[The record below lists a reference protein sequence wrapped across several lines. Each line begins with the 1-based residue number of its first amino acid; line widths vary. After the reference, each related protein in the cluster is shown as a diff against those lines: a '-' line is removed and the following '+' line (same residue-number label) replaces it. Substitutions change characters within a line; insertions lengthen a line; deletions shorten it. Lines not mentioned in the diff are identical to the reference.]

1 MITLSSLISL
11 LQTALPLE
19 GEQGGGLSYS
29 FLQHYWCF
37 VVALLGAILVF
48 LLFVQ
53 GANSVA
59 GSLGQTEQGRRLIYN
74 STGRK
79 WEFTFTTLVTFGGA
93 FFASYPL
100 FYSTSFGGAYWLW
113 MLILFTFVVQAV
125 SYEFQ
130 NKIGNFLGPKTFQ
143 FCLTL
148 NGILGPLL
156 LGGAVATFF
165 EGSNFIV
172 EKGNLLALPALTGE
186 GSGEGLPVIS
196 HWANASHGLD
206 ALLNPWVL
214 VFGFAVV
221 FLARTLGI
229 LYVMNN
235 IDDEDIRSRGSVRLI
250 GSAVPFVIL
259 FVAYLVHLL
268 MKDGYAYDPAT
279 GIIFMEPYKYLHNLL
294 DMWYL
299 LVILLIGVVL
309 VLYGIAIEIFGRS
322 TSQRSTFNSQLNKG
336 IWPAGIGTVLTV
348 LALLLCSAWNNTAYY
363 PSTADLQSSLTMQN
377 SCSSE
382 FTLRTM
388 FYVSLLVPFV
398 LAYIVYAWR
407 AIDRKK
413 LTREELD
420 ESSHAY

>member
-1 MITLSSLISL
+1 MTY
-11 LQTALPLE
+11 E
-19 GEQGGGLSYS
+19 

-37 VVALLGAILVF
+37 VVALLGALLVF

-53 GANSVA
+53 GANSCIR
-59 GSLGQTEQGRRLIYN
+59 SLGWTEEGRRLVLN

-113 MLILFTFVVQAV
+113 MIILFTFVVQAV

-130 NKIGNFLGPKTFQ
+130 NKLGNFLGPKTFQ
-143 FCLTL
+143 WGLIL
-148 NGILGPLL
+148 NGLLGPLL

-165 EGSNFIV
+165 EGSNFIIA
-172 EKGNLLALPALTGE
+172 KNNLVDAGAITPI
-186 GSGEGLPVIS
+186 IS
-196 HWANASHGLD
+196 RWANASHGLD

-214 VFGFAVV
+214 VFGLAVM
-221 FLARTLGI
+221 FLARVLGI

-235 IDDEDIRSRGSVRLI
+235 VNDEDIRSRGSVRLL
-250 GSAVPFVIL
+250 GNAVPFVIL
-259 FVAYLVHLL
+259 FVAYLAHLL
-268 MKDGYAYDPAT
+268 LKDGYAYNDE
-279 GIIFMEPYKYLHNLL
+279 GIIFMEPYKYLNNLL

-299 LVILLIGVVL
+299 TIILLIGVVL
-309 VLYGIAIEIFGRS
+309 VLFGIGKTIWS
-322 TSQRSTFNSQLNKG
+322 KDYNSG

-348 LALLLCSAWNNTAYY
+348 LALLLCSAWNHTAYY
-363 PSTADLQSSLTMQN
+363 PSTADLQSSLTMAN
-377 SCSSE
+377 SSSSE

-413 LTREELD
+413 LDKEEIQSD
-420 ESSHAY
+420 HAY

>member
-1 MITLSSLISL
+1 M
-11 LQTALPLE
+11 
-19 GEQGGGLSYS
+19 SYE

-37 VVALLGAILVF
+37 IVSLLGAILVF

-59 GSLGQTEQGRRLIYN
+59 RSLGYTEEGRRLVYN

-93 FFASYPL
+93 FFASFPL

-113 MLILFTFVVQAV
+113 MIILFTFVLQAV

-130 NKIGNFLGPKTFQ
+130 NKLGNILGPRTFQ
-143 FCLTL
+143 FFLTL
-148 NGILGPLL
+148 NGIVGPLL

-165 EGSNFIV
+165 EGSNFII
-172 EKGNLLALPALTGE
+172 EKNNMIDVGALT
-186 GSGEGLPVIS
+186 PIIS
-196 HWANASHGLD
+196 RWANASHGLD

-214 VFGFAVV
+214 VLGFAVV

-235 IDDEDIRSRGSVRLI
+235 VNDDDIRSRGSVRLI
-250 GSAVPFVIL
+250 GAAVPFLIL

-268 MKDGYAYDPAT
+268 LKDGYAVNAD
-279 GIIFMEPYKYLHNLL
+279 GFVFMEPYKYLHNFI

-299 LVILLIGVVL
+299 TILFLVGVVM
-309 VLYGIAIEIFGRS
+309 VLYAIGKTIVS
-322 TSQRSTFNSQLNKG
+322 KDYIKG
-336 IWPAGIGTVLTV
+336 IWPAGIGVVLVV
-348 LALLLCSAWNNTAYY
+348 LPLLLMSAWNHTAYY
-363 PSTADLQSSLTMQN
+363 PSTADLQSSLTIAN

-388 FYVSLLVPFV
+388 AIVSLFIPFV
-398 LAYIVYAWR
+398 VAYIAYAWY
-407 AIDRKK
+407 ALDKKK
-413 LTREELD
+413 LDKEEIAD
-420 ESSHAY
+420 GHAY

>member
-1 MITLSSLISL
+1 MT
-11 LQTALPLE
+11 
-19 GEQGGGLSYS
+19 YS

-37 VVALLGAILVF
+37 IVSLLGAILVF

-59 GSLGQTEQGRRLIYN
+59 RSLGYTEEGRRLVYN
-74 STGRK
+74 ATGRK

-93 FFASYPL
+93 FFASFPL

-113 MLILFTFVVQAV
+113 MLILFTFVLQAV

-130 NKIGNFLGPKTFQ
+130 NKIGRSTSGRFAWAKNFIGPRTFQ
-143 FCLTL
+143 FFLTL
-148 NGILGPLL
+148 NGIVGPLL

-165 EGSNFIV
+165 EGSNFIIDKNNMIDA
-172 EKGNLLALPALTGE
+172 EALT
-186 GSGEGLPVIS
+186 PVIS

-229 LYVMNN
+229 LYVINCV
-235 IDDEDIRSRGSVRLI
+235 DDEDIRSRASVRLI
-250 GSAVPFVIL
+250 GAAVPFLIL

-268 MKDGYAYDPAT
+268 LKDGFAYNAE
-279 GIIFMEPYKYLHNLL
+279 GVIFMEPYKYLNNFI

-299 LVILLIGVVL
+299 TVLLLIGVVL
-309 VLYGIAIEIFGRS
+309 VLFGIGKTIVSKDYIG
-322 TSQRSTFNSQLNKG
+322 G

-363 PSTADLQSSLTMQN
+363 PSTAHLQSSLTLEN
-377 SCSSE
+377 SCSSK
-382 FTLRTM
+382 FTLLTM
-388 FYVSLLVPFV
+388 FYVSLLVPLV
-398 LAYIVYAWR
+398 VAYIVYCWR
-407 AIDRKK
+407 AIDKKK
-413 LTREELD
+413 LTKEELNGD
-420 ESSHAY
+420 HAY

>member
-1 MITLSSLISL
+1 MIT
-11 LQTALPLE
+11 
-19 GEQGGGLSYS
+19 YS

-53 GANSVA
+53 GANSCIR
-59 GSLGQTEQGRRLIYN
+59 SLGWTEEGKRLVLN

-113 MLILFTFVVQAV
+113 MIILFTFVLQAV

-130 NKIGNFLGPKTFQ
+130 NKLGNFLGPKTFQ
-143 FCLTL
+143 FFLIL
-148 NGILGPLL
+148 NGLLGPLL

-172 EKGNLLALPALTGE
+172 TKDNLIDAGSLT
-186 GSGEGLPVIS
+186 PVIS

-214 VFGFAVV
+214 VFGLAVM
-221 FLARTLGI
+221 FLARILGI

-235 IDDEDIRSRGSVRLI
+235 VDDEDIRSRGSVRLLGNTI
-250 GSAVPFVIL
+250 PFLIL

-268 MKDGYAYDPAT
+268 LKDGFAYNED
-279 GIIFMEPYKYLHNLL
+279 GVIFMESYKYLSNFI

-299 LVILLIGVVL
+299 LILLLIGVVL
-309 VLYGIAIEIFGRS
+309 VLFGIGKTIVSKDYIG
-322 TSQRSTFNSQLNKG
+322 G

-348 LALLLCSAWNNTAYY
+348 LALLLCSAWNHTAYY
-363 PSTADLQSSLTMQN
+363 PSTADLQSSLTMVN

-382 FTLRTM
+382 FTLRSM
-388 FYVSLLVPFV
+388 FYVSLLVPLV

-407 AIDRKK
+407 AIDKK
-413 LTREELD
+413 KITQEEIKND
-420 ESSHAY
+420 HAY

>member
-1 MITLSSLISL
+1 MIT
-11 LQTALPLE
+11 
-19 GEQGGGLSYS
+19 YS

-53 GANSVA
+53 GANSCIR
-59 GSLGQTEQGRRLIYN
+59 SLGWTEEGKRLVLN

-113 MLILFTFVVQAV
+113 MIILFTFVLQAV

-130 NKIGNFLGPKTFQ
+130 NKLGNFLGPKTFQ
-143 FCLTL
+143 FFLIL
-148 NGILGPLL
+148 NGLLGPLL

-172 EKGNLLALPALTGE
+172 TKDNLIDAGSLT
-186 GSGEGLPVIS
+186 PVIS

-214 VFGFAVV
+214 VFGLAVM
-221 FLARTLGI
+221 FLARILGI

-235 IDDEDIRSRGSVRLI
+235 VDDEDIRSRGSVRLLGDTI
-250 GSAVPFVIL
+250 PFLIL

-268 MKDGYAYDPAT
+268 LKDGFAYDEA
-279 GIIFMEPYKYLHNLL
+279 GVIFMEPYKYLSNFI

-299 LVILLIGVVL
+299 LILLLIGVVL
-309 VLYGIAIEIFGRS
+309 VLFGIGKTIVSKDYIG
-322 TSQRSTFNSQLNKG
+322 G

-348 LALLLCSAWNNTAYY
+348 LALLLCSAWNHTAYY
-363 PSTADLQSSLTMQN
+363 PSTADLQSSLTMVN

-407 AIDRKK
+407 AIDKK
-413 LTREELD
+413 KITQEEIKND
-420 ESSHAY
+420 HAY